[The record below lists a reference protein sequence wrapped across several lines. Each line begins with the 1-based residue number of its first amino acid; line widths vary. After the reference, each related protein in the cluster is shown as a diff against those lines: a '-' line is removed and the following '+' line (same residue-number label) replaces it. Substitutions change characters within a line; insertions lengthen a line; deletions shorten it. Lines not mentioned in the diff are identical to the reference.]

1 MQGRGEKPYPVK
13 TPHTPRIPS
22 PHVTAPAIHRFP
34 IIIGPTAGGKSALAL
49 DIAAALADSGT
60 HCEIVTADAYQIYTG
75 LDIGTAKPTKAEQA
89 LLPHHLLDIIDPAN
103 PAPFTVHDWLT
114 AATRTISD
122 IQKRGNVP
130 IVVGGTHLYIKAL
143 LDGLFEAPPPDEALR
158 ASLRSR
164 TLADLRQELEKSDP
178 LAASRIHPND
188 ERRTIRAL
196 EVLHQTGTSISQQQ
210 TQWATPTAHTDRV
223 LIGLVWEIEDINRRI
238 NARVR
243 GMMDQG
249 LLAEVRQLHSSGR
262 LGSQAREAL
271 GYKQII
277 DHLEGRC
284 SLEDAVERIK
294 IETRRFGK
302 NQRTWLKRLRLTPHS
317 LWIPMPEEASNTP
330 DNTRPSVVSALRA
343 MQTPVAH
350 T

>member
-1 MQGRGEKPYPVK
+1 MQGRGEKPHPIE

-22 PHVTAPAIHRFP
+22 THVPDPTIHRFP
-34 IIIGPTAGGKSALAL
+34 IIIGPTAGGKSALAMQ
-49 DIAAALADSGT
+49 IAAELARNGT
-60 HCEIVTADAYQIYTG
+60 PCEIVTADAYQIYTG
-75 LDIGTAKPTKAEQA
+75 LDIGTAKPSKAEQA
-89 LLPHHLLDIIDPAN
+89 ILPHHLLDIIDPSD
-103 PAPFTVHDWLT
+103 PTPFTVHDWLT
-114 AATRTISD
+114 AATAKIAE
-122 IQKRGNVP
+122 IQSRGNLP

-158 ASLRSR
+158 TSLRAR
-164 TLADLRQELEKSDP
+164 PLADLRAELEKADP

-196 EVLHQTGTSISQQQ
+196 EVLHQTGTPISQQQ
-210 TQWATPTAHTDRV
+210 TQWATPTAHADRV
-223 LIGLVWEIEDINRRI
+223 LIGLVWEIEAINRRI

-243 GMMDQG
+243 GMMEQG
-249 LLAEVRQLHSSGR
+249 LLAEVRTLHSSGR
-262 LGSQAREAL
+262 LGPQAREAL

-284 SLEDAVERIK
+284 SLDDAVERIK

-317 LWIPMPEEASNTP
+317 LWIPMSEPTGNTP
-330 DNTRPSVVSALRA
+330 DNIRPSVVSALQA
-343 MQTPVAH
+343 IQTSVRH

>member
-1 MQGRGEKPYPVK
+1 L
-13 TPHTPRIPS
+13 IP
-22 PHVTAPAIHRFP
+22 PLVHRFP
-34 IIIGPTAGGKSALAL
+34 IIIGPTAGGKSALAMDL
-49 DIAAALADSGT
+49 AAALAHSGT
-60 HCEIVTADAYQIYTG
+60 QCEIVTADAYQIYAG
-75 LDIGTAKPTKAEQA
+75 LDIGTAKPSKAEQA
-89 LLPHHLLDIIDPAN
+89 LLPHHLLDIIDPSD
-103 PAPFTVHDWLT
+103 PTPFTVHDWLT
-114 AATRTISD
+114 AATRKIAE
-122 IQKRGNVP
+122 IQQRGNLP

-143 LDGLFEAPPPDEALR
+143 LDGLFEAPPPDESLR

-164 TLADLRQELEKSDP
+164 TLADLRAELEKADP
-178 LAASRIHPND
+178 VAASRIHPND

-196 EVLHQTGTSISQQQ
+196 EVLHQTGTPISQQQ
-210 TQWATPTAHTDRV
+210 TQWATPTTHTDRV

-238 NARVR
+238 NARVK
-243 GMMDQG
+243 GMMEQG
-249 LLAEVRQLHSSGR
+249 LLDEVRQLHSSGR
-262 LGSQAREAL
+262 LGPQAREAL
-271 GYKQII
+271 GYKQLI

-317 LWIPMPEEASNTP
+317 IWLNMPEELGNTP

-343 MQTPVAH
+343 VQTPVRH

>member
-1 MQGRGEKPYPVK
+1 VP
-13 TPHTPRIPS
+13 
-22 PHVTAPAIHRFP
+22 APLIHRFP
-34 IIIGPTAGGKSALAL
+34 IIIGPTAGGKSALAMQV
-49 DIAAALADSGT
+49 AAALNREGT
-60 HCEIVTADAYQIYTG
+60 TCEIVTADAYQIYTG

-103 PAPFTVHDWLT
+103 PAPFTVHDWLI

-164 TLADLRQELEKSDP
+164 TLADLRQELERVDP

-196 EVLHQTGTSISQQQ
+196 EVLHQTGTPISQQQ
-210 TQWATPTAHTDRV
+210 TQWASPTAHTDRV
-223 LIGLVWEIEDINRRI
+223 LIGLLWEIEDINRRI
-238 NARVR
+238 NARVK
-243 GMMDQG
+243 GMMEQG
-249 LLAEVRQLHSSGR
+249 LLDEVRALHAAGR
-262 LGSQAREAL
+262 LGPQAREAL
-271 GYKQII
+271 GYKQLI

-284 SLEDAVERIK
+284 SLHDAVERIK

-317 LWIPMPEEASNTP
+317 VWIPMPTTP
-330 DNTRPSVVSALRA
+330 PTSGDDSDLSQSDNSESPIKIALQAIHSPS
-343 MQTPVAH
+343 PNP
-350 T
+350 